1 MSAGRKQLFS
11 SSSSNVSKDVAEY
24 NILLL
29 GALGVGKSALTV
41 KYLTKRFI
49 IEYDP
54 ELEDVFSKTEQ
65 LDGQE
70 ITVKIMDTYDAMS
83 GILSDNDDGRD
94 YLSWA
99 HGLAVVYS
107 ITSRPSFDTARSY
120 LEALVAKLRSSDKEM
135 PIALVGNKQDLERY
149 RTVSKLAGEELAAE
163 FESSFYET
171 SAADDLGSV
180 QRVFHD
186 LLREISR
193 VNDGPLTAL
202 QPLFISEDQQ
212 AHSLSGGRSTGIRRT
227 KSPRTPEILKTD
239 KKDEKMAPRRTVST
253 FKIFNKGF
261 KIFN

>member
-1 MSAGRKQLFS
+1 
-11 SSSSNVSKDVAEY
+11 V
-24 NILLL
+24 LL

-54 ELEDVFSKTEQ
+54 EMEDVYSKTEN

-70 ITVKIMDTYDAMS
+70 LAVKLMDTYHAVNS
-83 GILSDNDDGRD
+83 IIGDNEDR
-94 YLSWA
+94 YLNWA
-99 HGLAVVYS
+99 HGFAVVYS
-107 ITSRPSFDTARSY
+107 ITSRPSFEIARTY
-120 LEALVAKLRSSDKEM
+120 LQLLTNKQRSRDKDI
-135 PIALVGNKQDLERY
+135 PITLIGNKQDLERY
-149 RTVSKLAGEELAAE
+149 RTVSKLAGEELATT
-163 FESSFYET
+163 FEASFYES
-171 SAADDLGSV
+171 SAADDLVSV

-212 AHSLSGGRSTGIRRT
+212 AQNVSVGRTAIRRT
-227 KSPRTPEILKTD
+227 KSPRTPESIKTD
-239 KKDEKMAPRRTVST
+239 NKKDDKLGPRRTVST